1 MMITI
6 LTKSKSWSDEHKWT
20 KSREKLNDHQNS
32 KKTIMK
38 DQDYCFFV
46 IITLLQNQKI
56 SGILFG
62 QAHLSLW
69 YCVFGEWKISSFG
82 WSLCLVNDKAGPYF
96 YEIDQNFFFEKKD
109 KHYYIIIDQIAK
121 ESLQRECLIL
131 SKFFYALLLQIS
143 NFFKE

>member
-1 MMITI
+1 MQNQFCTIFLNNSTTLKKKMNHCLQKKKVLWKMMITI

-46 IITLLQNQKI
+46 IITLQQNQKI

-96 YEIDQNFFFEKKD
+96 YEIDQNFF
-109 KHYYIIIDQIAK
+109 
-121 ESLQRECLIL
+121 
-131 SKFFYALLLQIS
+131 
-143 NFFKE
+143 